1 MTSVNLTH
9 KDCEHKS
16 VASVLRLLLVIK
28 DTEDGLLLYEHV
40 EEMLL
45 SYCVQRLQLA
55 QGYTK
60 ITQTLLNAL
69 GERMELSPSS
79 RTHLQAL
86 HEQLAASDSIEE
98 LGQIN
103 EFLGRIIAAKHRPL
117 NIMRADSIGQ
127 PNSEDTIPG
136 AALEPWDQNH
146 KTEDAQKFLQYPFN
160 HIEETISH
168 SNALGE
174 RLSVLRDELQKMDA
188 AASDPSLRDSL
199 AQEITSLES
208 THGELSER
216 LDKARTYI
224 QTMETNSN
232 WLSLELNRVRL
243 LSLTDELTNLANRR
257 AFLRRLDDEVGRAQR
272 YGHSVTITMI
282 DLDYFKRINDKFGH
296 AAGDEVL
303 KNYADSIRSAFRQ
316 SDLIAR
322 YGGEEFVVLM
332 PNTNL
337 DGAIKALNKI
347 GEIVTNGHWNF
358 QGSDLP
364 LPTFSAGV
372 AVYQSGETPAAF
384 VERAD
389 NALYKAKKMGRDRV
403 EIDTTYGSVGLAS
416 GRESNL
422 ETSIQANKD

>member
-1 MTSVNLTH
+1 M
-9 KDCEHKS
+9 
-16 VASVLRLLLVIK
+16 
-28 DTEDGLLLYEHV
+28 
-40 EEMLL
+40 
-45 SYCVQRLQLA
+45 
-55 QGYTK
+55 
-60 ITQTLLNAL
+60 
-69 GERMELSPSS
+69 
-79 RTHLQAL
+79 
-86 HEQLAASDSIEE
+86 
-98 LGQIN
+98 
-103 EFLGRIIAAKHRPL
+103 
-117 NIMRADSIGQ
+117 
-127 PNSEDTIPG
+127 
-136 AALEPWDQNH
+136 
-146 KTEDAQKFLQYPFN
+146 QYPFN